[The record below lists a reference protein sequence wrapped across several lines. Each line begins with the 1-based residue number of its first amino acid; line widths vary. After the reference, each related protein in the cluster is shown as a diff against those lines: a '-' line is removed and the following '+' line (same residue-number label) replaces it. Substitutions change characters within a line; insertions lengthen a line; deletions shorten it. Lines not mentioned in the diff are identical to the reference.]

1 MADRINFSQEINVS
15 VQVGDD
21 LYFTN
26 LNPQASQPIK
36 IGPIIEVGSDFVVV
50 DGPDPTPVGFS
61 TPLFFMFKKPDFNN
75 ASVKGYFAEA
85 RMATKSN
92 SKIELFTLGSEITQ
106 SSK

>member
-36 IGPIIEVGSDFVVV
+36 IGPIIEVGNNFVVV
-50 DGPDPTPVGFS
+50 
-61 TPLFFMFKKPDFNN
+61 
-75 ASVKGYFAEA
+75 
-85 RMATKSN
+85 
-92 SKIELFTLGSEITQ
+92 
-106 SSK
+106 